1 MLIDSNTITTYIP
14 QRFPFVMVDQLISAS
29 ETQFESKFT
38 IKDDNIFLENGIL
51 SESALIENIAQT
63 CAAGF
68 GYVGSQNGEEA
79 GKLGFIGSV
88 TRLEVLGIAKKD
100 DQISTKVS
108 VISTFDTIHLIEG
121 TAFHG
126 DTPLL
131 TCQMKIVVG

>member
-1 MLIDSNTITTYIP
+1 MLIDKDTITNYIP
-14 QRFPFVMVDQLISAS
+14 QRFPFVMIDQLIAAD
-29 ETQFESKFT
+29 ETYFESEFVIT
-38 IKDDNIFLENGIL
+38 AGNLFLKDSIL

-68 GYVGSQNGEEA
+68 GYVNSQKGEAA

-88 TRLEVLGIAKKD
+88 SRLEVKKAAGEQD
-100 DQISTKVS
+100 TITTKVS

-121 TAFHG
+121 TAFRG
-126 DTPLL
+126 EEELV